1 MIDGAPPDKDR
12 EQVIENS
19 LRGAPPAKDAWPQ
32 STSQNDITSDVA
44 APTIVIAG
52 ELDVVDS
59 IELLKAALLSRVPH
73 AVLQIVL
80 DTGHLLPL
88 KLSKEHARLIREF
101 ADVRAAGKLTQEQS
115 KALVLGAFDTL
126 FNKRDC
132 AAGDQYWSDG
142 YIQRSAHIAPSP
154 DGLFNQV
161 RTVPRTL
168 KYENHVIAAE
178 EDYVISHGRVSG
190 SGRQMARRA
199 LGRAYRLRFGRRR
212 QLPRPEA
219 IKAQSLGGLP
229 MFGDRFPDRRPAA
242 NPQEGAET

>member
-1 MIDGAPPDKDR
+1 MTITSDSSDG
-12 EQVIENS
+12 ELTLN
-19 LRGAPPAKDAWPQ
+19 
-32 STSQNDITSDVA
+32 ITSDVPA
-44 APTIVIAG
+44 INVPTIVIAG
-52 ELDVVDS
+52 ELDVADS
-59 IELLKAALLSRVPH
+59 IELFKAEPLLRVPH
-73 AVLQIVL
+73 AVLQIVP

-88 KLSKEHARLIREF
+88 KSAKEHVRLIHEF

-115 KALVLGAFDTL
+115 TALVLGAFDT
-126 FNKRDC
+126 FINKRDY
-132 AAGDQYWSDG
+132 AAADQYWSDG

-161 RTVPRTL
+161 RTVPRAL
-168 KYENHVIAAE
+168 EYENHAIAAE

-219 IKAQSLGGLP
+219 TKTQSLGGLP
-229 MFGDRFPDRRPAA
+229 MFGDRFPD
-242 NPQEGAET
+242 